1 MTWVNLTQEIHHC
14 FIIWWRQWSR
24 YETILEGATPRHDA
38 IQHNT
43 SQLDALKLT
52 QNTAQH
58 NTTQH
63 NTTENSKAQHKTM
76 KFHTTQHTIINHNSS
91 KHNTPQ
97 PCTTEPYKSPAKHAA
112 PKQTQHHTIKRDTKT
127 TVWHNSPQHHTTN
140 PNPTQLNVTWQL
152 NPSLRSN
159 RKIDPHERELTECLS
174 AAAFIGLQIVP
185 RKHIV
190 HEVPPKQDKGP
201 WFSVLNCSFNMIM
214 LQYHRQTLKRE
225 LIK

>member
-1 MTWVNLTQEIHHC
+1 MNVTLDKDWTGLTPSQIEKDQWKKETAAFDMTWVNLTQEIHHC

-38 IQHNT
+38 MQHKT

-91 KHNTPQ
+91 KHNTPPIWPNLLTDVTQ
-97 PCTTEPYKSPAKHAA
+97 FWEFVVPQRHIEWLWDRVLPS
-112 PKQTQHHTIKRDTKT
+112 KQKGSCDA
-127 TVWHNSPQHHTTN
+127 
-140 PNPTQLNVTWQL
+140 WQWG
-152 NPSLRSN
+152 LRVEKQ
-159 RKIDPHERELTECLS
+159 RK
-174 AAAFIGLQIVP
+174 
-185 RKHIV
+185 
-190 HEVPPKQDKGP
+190 
-201 WFSVLNCSFNMIM
+201 
-214 LQYHRQTLKRE
+214 
-225 LIK
+225 